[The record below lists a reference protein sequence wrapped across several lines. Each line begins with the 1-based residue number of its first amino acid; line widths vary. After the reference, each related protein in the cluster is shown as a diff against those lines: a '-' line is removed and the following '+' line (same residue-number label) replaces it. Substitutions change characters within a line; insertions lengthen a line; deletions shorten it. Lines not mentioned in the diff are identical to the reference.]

1 METLATTPH
10 HGQNIKRIRELLG
23 VKQEALGVSLGLS
36 QQSVSQL
43 EQKELIDDPALLGK
57 VAKALG
63 VSEEAIKNFNEKAA
77 INIISNTYH
86 DTSSSVMYFP
96 NFNPIE
102 KLMEVVDE
110 NRRLYERLIQAEKE
124 KNELLQQLLKKQR

>member
-1 METLATTPH
+1 METLTAPH

-23 VKQEALGVSLGLS
+23 VKQEALGVALGLS
-36 QQSVSQL
+36 QQAVSQL
-43 EQKELIDDPALLGK
+43 EQKEKLEDPVVLEK

-96 NFNPIE
+96 NFNPID
-102 KLMEVVDE
+102 KLMELVDE
-110 NRRLYERLIQAEKE
+110 NRKLYERLLQSEKE
-124 KNELLQQLLKKQR
+124 KNELLQQLLDKK

>member
-1 METLATTPH
+1 METLTTPH

-23 VKQEALGVSLGLS
+23 VKQEALGAALGLS

-43 EQKELIDDPALLGK
+43 EQKEKLDDPALLDK

-102 KLMEVVDE
+102 KLMEIIDE

-124 KNELLQQLLKKQR
+124 KNALFQQLLEKK